1 MIQANRHSKLSACQQ
16 PKEDPR
22 GTHWN
27 IRQVL
32 KEEKNK
38 GVDKIDHRRRTNVRG
53 VRLFI
58 NDHLD
63 RSTPSVKNRSVHK
76 NKQPNIVVT
85 FN

>member
-53 VRLFI
+53 VRLKTLDVSRVISLIMQI
-58 NDHLD
+58 NKKKRKKL
-63 RSTPSVKNRSVHK
+63 V
-76 NKQPNIVVT
+76 I
-85 FN
+85 